1 LIYGLY
7 LLLELARSLPF
18 FIFRRRTLF
27 IHLFIHAD
35 VAVAVRFRCI
45 EITVTNSIQ
54 VVIRNIEMKGSMTGI
69 ASVIFIVIVIVIG
82 LLQLFICCLFAFVLF
97 REKYYEMIG
106 EKRILIL

>member
-1 LIYGLY
+1 LY

-69 ASVIFIVIVIVIG
+69 ASVIFIVIVIVIVIG